1 MGTQGS
7 SRPIA
12 RREAA
17 GQGRRAVRAP
27 IIMCALTLGPMLAAC
42 ASVASLSPGPNQPAA
57 VSQAGAPPVAQPV
70 SMTTA
75 SNANDGAA
83 NTGAWPKQSLLD
95 AFRDDSPPPAT
106 AAPGS
111 RNVAAASPSADDQAH
126 VTPYPS
132 KSLIDVFR
140 EDSAASAPAAPAA
153 TGTRTVAT
161 QNAYVPHPPSTY
173 TASGQPY
180 VPPAGQPN
188 YGAPQPPAQP
198 APAAPEPPPPTAGA
212 YPSQSLF
219 DIFSNKSASQ

>member
-1 MGTQGS
+1 MLTH
-7 SRPIA
+7 
-12 RREAA
+12 
-17 GQGRRAVRAP
+17 
-27 IIMCALTLGPMLAAC
+27 IMCALMLGPMLAAC
-42 ASVASLSPGPNQPAA
+42 SSFASRSPGPNQPAT
-57 VSQAGAPPVAQPV
+57 VSQAGPPPVAQPV

-83 NTGAWPKQSLLD
+83 NTGAWPKQSLFD

-111 RNVAAASPSADDQAH
+111 RNVAAASPSVDDRAH
-126 VTPYPS
+126 VAPYPS

-140 EDSAASAPAAPAA
+140 EDSAPPAPAVAPAA
-153 TGTRTVAT
+153 TGARTIAT
-161 QNAYVPHPPSTY
+161 QAANAPHPPSAY

-180 VPPAGQPN
+180 VPPIGQPN
-188 YGAPQPPAQP
+188 YGTPQPPAQP
-198 APAAPEPPPPTAGA
+198 APAAAAPPPPTAGA